1 MPETRNMKGV
11 NNGMK
16 RMALFVIAALVFSV
30 YAPQAQA
37 QPFAD
42 VPTDIFAFDAVAEL
56 AAKGIIE
63 GYPDGTF
70 KGDRAMTRYEM
81 AMVVAR
87 LLARIEAIKIPPAPP
102 APKGGPV
109 TRADVDRL
117 QRLLNEFR
125 AELAAQGVRVTAVEE
140 ELAAIRAKLSNV
152 RITGDLRFRY
162 TVSGTL
168 PTPLGPDGR
177 VTNTADSTTSTVYR
191 TRLTF
196 TGQAASNVRAVAQ
209 VTLGAPPGSSQFGF
223 NTAGQVNATTYGTVG
238 FGNAY
243 VDFDPLF
250 GMAWRLGRQVYTLAP
265 VGLSNYGLLFDPGD
279 SGFGY
284 ADGLRVKGTFSGWN
298 WELGAWAGGA
308 AAAGTYNLANLPA
321 ANAQFVNTFF
331 TGSLTLPLL
340 PGWNLRVSAL
350 SQQRNFNS
358 GGINPNTSDFGWT
371 VDASG
376 NLIPGVGFGA
386 AYANFS
392 GYLPAAPAGQTQSS
406 NAWTAWLN
414 FDLGALSG
422 MTTLS
427 PKLGFQYKSYGPNT
441 GDYNL
446 GTATMPAVNGAIT
459 ETYGLNYWNFQGWAA
474 TLGLKF
480 TPDLK
485 GTFTYETGNTL
496 VNGTGYGSGAAVVP
510 SGSQVTEW
518 YATFDYSLAQ
528 ATTLS
533 ARYFRR
539 TVANSDSSNFYRIQL
554 TYSF

>member
-1 MPETRNMKGV
+1 
-11 NNGMK
+11 MK

-30 YAPQAQA
+30 FAPRAHA

-87 LLARIEAIKIPPAPP
+87 LLARIEAIKIPPPAAAP
-102 APKGGPV
+102 AAQV
-109 TRADVDRL
+109 TKADVDRL

-177 VTNTADSTTSTVYR
+177 VTNAADSSAVAIYR
-191 TRLTF
+191 NRLTF
-196 TGQAASNVRAVAQ
+196 TGQATNNVRAVAQ
-209 VTLGAPPGSSQFGF
+209 LVVGAAPGSSSFTMS
-223 NTAGQVNATTYGTVG
+223 TAAAVGGLGVVG

-243 VDFDPLF
+243 VDFDPLW
-250 GMAWRLGRQVYTLAP
+250 GMAWRLGRQIYTLAP
-265 VGLSNYGLLFDPGD
+265 VGLSSYGLLFDPGD
-279 SGFGY
+279 SAFGY
-284 ADGLRVKGTFSGWN
+284 ADGLRVKGTFSGFN
-298 WELGAWAGGA
+298 WEIGAWAGGA
-308 AAAGTYNLANLPA
+308 GATGAYTLAPG
-321 ANAQFVNTFF
+321 QTQYVNTFY
-331 TGSLTLPLL
+331 TGMLTIPLL
-340 PGWNLRVSAL
+340 PGWPIRVSAL
-350 SQQRNFNS
+350 SQQRNWNAVA
-358 GGINPNTSDFGWT
+358 NPNTSDFGWS

-392 GYLPAAPAGQTQSS
+392 GYLQGAGLGTTQSS

-422 MTTLS
+422 MTTFS
-427 PKLGFQYKSYGPNT
+427 PKLGFQYKNYGPNS

-446 GTATMPAVNGAIT
+446 GTATMPALNGAFT
-459 ETYGLNYWNFQGWAA
+459 EIYGLNYWNFQGWAA

-480 TPDLK
+480 TPDLS
-485 GTFTYETGNTL
+485 GTFTYESGTTL
-496 VNGTGYGSGAAVVP
+496 VNGTGAGTGGVLVP

-518 YATFDYSLAQ
+518 YASFDYSLAT

-554 TYSF
+554 TYSY